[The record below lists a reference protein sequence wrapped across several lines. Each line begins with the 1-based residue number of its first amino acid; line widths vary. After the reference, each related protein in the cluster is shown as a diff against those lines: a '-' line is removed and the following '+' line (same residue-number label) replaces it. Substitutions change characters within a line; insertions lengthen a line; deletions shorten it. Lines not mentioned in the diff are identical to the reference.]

1 MMKKPSLQRFVGITQ
16 ILSSLAVIISIF
28 LLITE
33 YRRSGV
39 LNEKEVENLVY
50 SRIMELDRLLIE
62 NAEFAELLNKAYT
75 TPDSLNETEKM
86 RYLAYEHIFF
96 DSWETLYVGFQDG
109 LVEKNTWIDWNLWFS
124 REAARKPDLAIR
136 GNENN
141 YSPDFLQFIRKQ
153 IKTK

>member
-1 MMKKPSLQRFVGITQ
+1 M
-16 ILSSLAVIISIF
+16 
-28 LLITE
+28 
-33 YRRSGV
+33 
-39 LNEKEVENLVY
+39 
-50 SRIMELDRLLIE
+50 LIE
-62 NAEFAELLNKAYT
+62 NAEFAAVLNKAYAF
-75 TPDSLNETEKM
+75 PDSLNETEKM